1 MRRGTLALLTGL
13 LLGLAACGGND
24 GADAD
29 TTDPGNG
36 SLVGQQLPDLTFRD
50 PVAGV
55 DVRTADFAGS
65 ADVKALLINAAAGWC
80 TVCKAE
86 APELADWHEAY
97 AAQGLTI
104 VYTLFEDAEGSPP
117 ADGFAKGWC
126 DALELPFTCLIDT
139 GFATGAGLAPYFDPS
154 LAPLN
159 LLVRTSDMTV
169 VYAGTGFNADTQAI
183 LEPKIEH
190 LLGL

>member
-1 MRRGTLALLTGL
+1 MRGGLLALALI
-13 LLGLAACGGND
+13 LAACGGAD
-24 GADAD
+24 GADTD

-50 PVAGV
+50 PVTGQSVSTLAFQGN
-55 DVRTADFAGS
+55 
-65 ADVKALLINAAAGWC
+65 ADVKALLVNAAAGWC

-86 APELADWHEAY
+86 APELAAWHEAY
-97 AAQGLTI
+97 ATRGLTI
-104 VYTLFEDAEGSPP
+104 VYTLFEDAEGGPP
-117 ADGFAKGWC
+117 DDAFANGWC
-126 DALELPFTCLIDT
+126 HALDLPFTCLIDA
-139 GFATGAGLAPYFDPS
+139 GFATGGGLAPYFDPS

-159 LLVRTSDMTV
+159 LLVRTADMTV

-183 LEPKIEH
+183 LEAKIEH